1 MRKLLCT
8 TIALAAACVAAAGPA
23 SALDRYRLRV
33 KGAGDYIQEGDEY
46 ASQYRFG
53 LASEAYKIAIKKDPA
68 NTVAWAKHREAM
80 EKGKAVGDLIR
91 RAQRHLKAGEFEDA
105 SRLLQQAVKL
115 NPRDDSVWSLY
126 ESALRRNPNVVVIL
140 DEREA
145 WEAFKK
151 GKSFLD
157 GGRLEEAKLY
167 FSRVQQTTQDSSL
180 AYYAEK
186 YLAKTEGLLKRS
198 FPNEQI
204 HIE

>member
-1 MRKLLCT
+1 MRSLCRTLVPSLLLL
-8 TIALAAACVAAAGPA
+8 ALAADPA
-23 SALDRYRLRV
+23 SALDRYRLTV
-33 KGAGDYIQEGDEY
+33 KSANDYIQEGDDY
-46 ASQYRFG
+46 AQQYRFG
-53 LASEAYKIAIKKDPA
+53 LSAEAYKIAIKKDPA
-68 NTVAWAKHREAM
+68 NPVAWAKHREAM

-151 GKSFLD
+151 GKAFLE
-157 GGRLEEAKLY
+157 GNRLEEAKLY
-167 FSRVQQTTQDSSL
+167 FSRVNQTTQDSSL

-186 YLAKTEGLLKRS
+186 YLEKTEALMKRS
-198 FPNEQI
+198 FPNEQV